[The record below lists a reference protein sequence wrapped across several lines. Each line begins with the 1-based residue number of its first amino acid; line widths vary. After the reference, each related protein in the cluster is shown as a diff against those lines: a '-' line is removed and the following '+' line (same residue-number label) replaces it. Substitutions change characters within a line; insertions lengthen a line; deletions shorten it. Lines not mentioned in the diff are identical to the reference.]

1 MERVTSRLGVYGIAF
16 VETRQATMKSVRT
29 PDERFANIADWPYA
43 PTYTDV
49 SAGDG
54 STDTLRVAHYEAGP
68 SNAATTI
75 LLMHGEP
82 SWSYLYRKMMAV
94 HIAAGHRV
102 IAPDLIGF
110 GRSDKPME
118 TSDYT
123 YERHVAWMNEWLN
136 KNDFTHLTLVCQ
148 DWGGL
153 VGLRLATANVDRF
166 DRIAIANTG
175 LPLAGREPSAA
186 FRAWQKYSQEV
197 PDFAVGTLVN
207 GGCSSTLSAAE
218 IAAYDAPF
226 PDDTFK
232 AAARIFPSL
241 YPDGDDHPSN
251 IANTIAWDVLRSW
264 TKPFLTAFSDED
276 AITKGGNGVFEREVP
291 GAKGQAHTTIEGG
304 GHFLQEDKG
313 EEFATVVN
321 NFIAANP

>member
-1 MERVTSRLGVYGIAF
+1 MERVTSSLGVYGIALI
-16 VETRQATMKSVRT
+16 ETRQVTMKSVRT
-29 PDERFANIADWPYA
+29 PDERFANLPDWSFS
-43 PTYTDV
+43 PTYTNV

-68 SNAATTI
+68 SDAATTI

-102 IAPDLIGF
+102 IAPDLVGF
-110 GRSDKPME
+110 GRSDKPIE
-118 TSDYT
+118 TGDYT

-136 KNDFTHLTLVCQ
+136 TNNFNQLTLVCQ

-166 DRIAIANTG
+166 DRIVIANTG

-207 GGCSSTLSAAE
+207 GGCLSTLSTEE

-241 YPDGDDHPSN
+241 YPDGADHPSN
-251 IANTIAWDVLRSW
+251 IANSIAWDVLRSW
-264 TKPFLTAFSDED
+264 TKPFLTAFSDGD
-276 AITKGGNGVFEREVP
+276 AITRGGNTVFESEVP
-291 GAKGQAHTTIEGG
+291 GAAGQPHTIIEGG

-313 EEFATVVN
+313 EEFAAIVN
-321 NFIAANP
+321 KFIAANP

>member
-1 MERVTSRLGVYGIAF
+1 MERVTSSLGVYGIALCR
-16 VETRQATMKSVRT
+16 TRQAHMKSVRT
-29 PDERFANIADWPYA
+29 PDERFANLPDWS
-43 PTYTDV
+43 YTPVYTNV

-54 STDTLRVAHYEAGP
+54 TTDKLRVAHYEAGP
-68 SNAATTI
+68 SDAATTI

-82 SWSYLYRKMMAV
+82 SWSYLYRKMMKV
-94 HIAAGHRV
+94 HVSAGHRV
-102 IAPDLIGF
+102 IAPDLVGF
-110 GRSDKPME
+110 GRSDKPIE

-136 KNDFTHLTLVCQ
+136 TNNFNHLTLVCQ

-153 VGLRLATANVDRF
+153 IGLRLATANVDRF

-197 PDFAVGTLVN
+197 SDFAVGTLVN
-207 GGCSSTLSAAE
+207 GGCIRTLSTEE

-241 YPDGDDHPSN
+241 YPDGVDHPSN
-251 IANTIAWDVLRSW
+251 IANTIAWNVLRSW
-264 TKPFLTAFSDED
+264 TKPFLTAFSDGD
-276 AITKGGNGVFEREVP
+276 AITRGGNGVFESEIP
-291 GAKGQAHTTIEGG
+291 GAKGQAHSIVEGG

-313 EEFATVVN
+313 EELATIVN
-321 NFIAANP
+321 KFIAENP